1 MKAILFY
8 TTALLIA
15 VLFTVELPI
24 QYTLSLVATV
34 IVMLALCYN
43 ILTIRDLVKY
53 SGYKFYYKHI
63 LPRKER
69 PYNLEEV
76 DLGL

>member
-8 TTALLIA
+8 LTAIIA
-15 VLFTVELPI
+15 MIVLMSEV
-24 QYTLSLVATV
+24 SLVWILLVLTD
-34 IVMLALCYN
+34 IALFCMCKN
-43 ILTIRDLVKY
+43 VLSMRDVVKY

-69 PYNLEEV
+69 PFNLKEV

>member
-8 TTALLIA
+8 LTAIIAMVVLMSEVSLVWLLLVITDIA
-15 VLFTVELPI
+15 LFCMCKSV
-24 QYTLSLVATV
+24 LSL
-34 IVMLALCYN
+34 
-43 ILTIRDLVKY
+43 RDVVKY

-63 LPRKER
+63 LPKKER
-69 PYNLEEV
+69 PYNLREV

>member
-8 TTALLIA
+8 LTAIIAMVVLMSEVSLVWILLVLTDIA
-15 VLFTVELPI
+15 LFYMCKNV
-24 QYTLSLVATV
+24 LSL
-34 IVMLALCYN
+34 
-43 ILTIRDLVKY
+43 RDVVKY

-63 LPRKER
+63 LPRKNI
-69 PYNLEEV
+69 PFNLREV